1 MKTFS
6 ISYQLNNPYKDYTP
20 FIEALKSYGNWWQ
33 VNQYNWI
40 IGSENATA
48 TQINEHLRHFLFGE
62 DKLFVARINSNVP
75 LLPKSE
81 WAGAGLLPNESNW
94 LQNNM

>member
-48 TQINEHLRHFLFGE
+48 TQINEHLRHFLFSTLICIPFLTSAWAE
-62 DKLFVARINSNVP
+62 TLRPPAVRVA
-75 LLPKSE
+75 
-81 WAGAGLLPNESNW
+81 AT
-94 LQNNM
+94 M